1 MYVVPEGRRKLV
13 LCELLCP
20 GVELY
25 SIIGYLND
33 AGIIREYRFVG
44 DKGASVSRVEHPAR
58 SGTSSSNTG
67 KWEVL
72 HAVRLKISNIRG
84 PVNNFTIV

>member
-58 SGTSSSNTG
+58 SGTSSSNMG

-72 HAVRLKISNIRG
+72 HAVRLKISNIQG